1 MKGGKT
7 MIKLD
12 LKIEEVQLVLN
23 ALSQLPFAQV
33 APLIELVKTQ
43 AEAQL
48 KAKEEPLDTTKQ

>member
-1 MKGGKT
+1 MKGGRT

-12 LKIEEVQLVLN
+12 LKVEEVQLVLN

>member
-12 LKIEEVQLVLN
+12 LKVEEVQLVLN

-33 APLIELVKTQ
+33 APLIELVKNQ

-48 KAKEEPLDTTKQ
+48 KAKEETTDTTKQ

>member
-1 MKGGKT
+1 MKGGRT

-12 LKIEEVQLVLN
+12 LKVEEVQLVLN

-48 KAKEEPLDTTKQ
+48 KAKEEPTDTTKQ

>member
-1 MKGGKT
+1 MKGGRT

-12 LKIEEVQLVLN
+12 LKVEEVQLVLN

-43 AEAQL
+43 AETQL
-48 KAKEEPLDTTKQ
+48 KAKEEPTDITKQ

>member
-1 MKGGKT
+1 MKGGRT

-12 LKIEEVQLVLN
+12 LKVEEVQLVLN

-33 APLIELVKTQ
+33 APLIELVKNQ

-48 KAKEEPLDTTKQ
+48 KAKEETTDTTKQ

>member
-1 MKGGKT
+1 MKGGMT

-12 LKIEEVQLVLN
+12 LKVEEVQLVLN

-33 APLIELVKTQ
+33 APLIELVKNQ

-48 KAKEEPLDTTKQ
+48 KAKEEPTDTTKQ

>member
-1 MKGGKT
+1 

>member
-1 MKGGKT
+1 

-12 LKIEEVQLVLN
+12 LKVEEVQLVLN

-48 KAKEEPLDTTKQ
+48 KAKEEPTDTTKQ